1 MSTTIT
7 LAECPDCGEH
17 YVYWADLHLFRCT
30 GCPVEERHE
39 LAEQDIYLEH
49 NERWTLVREVR
60 DDFPPRMLL
69 GIQTTEE
76 A

>member
-7 LAECPDCGEH
+7 IAECPDCGEH
-17 YVYWADLHLFRCT
+17 YVHWADRHLFRCT

-39 LAEQDIYLEH
+39 LAESDIYLEH
-49 NERWTLVREVR
+49 NERWTLVQEVR
-60 DDFPPRMLL
+60 DIAPRMLL
-69 GIQTTEE
+69 GIVTTEE